1 MSGAPICAI
10 DCGTNS
16 TRLLITDADGTTLV
30 REMRITRLGQ
40 GVDATGQI
48 APEALER
55 TLGVLGE
62 YRSLM
67 DEAGV
72 GHGRLA
78 ATSAARDAANGPD
91 FLRAASSITGLD
103 AEILSG
109 EDEGRLSVAGARA
122 GLDPAPGADLVLD
135 IGGGSTEIVLNRAG
149 QLSAHSMQV
158 GCVRVAE
165 RTLTSDPASAAD
177 LSAARAMA
185 DEAIDGAMAAIPGLA
200 GLPAGSRLVGLA
212 GTVAT
217 LAMIDGDV
225 VDYERDL
232 VHHRWLSREAVV
244 AWTALLGQESAA
256 ERSRR
261 PGMVAGREDVIVGG
275 LIVLQAVLERL
286 DLDGCLT
293 SESDILDGLAA
304 SQRGS

>member
-1 MSGAPICAI
+1 MSGQPICAI

-16 TRLLITDADGTTLV
+16 TRLLITDATGATVV

-40 GVDATGQI
+40 GVDATGRL
-48 APEALER
+48 APEAIER
-55 TLGVLGE
+55 TLGVLAE

-67 DEAGV
+67 DDAGV
-72 GHGRLA
+72 GRGRLA

-91 FLRAASSITGLD
+91 FLHAASTITGLD

-109 EDEGRLSVAGARA
+109 EEEGRLSFAGAMA
-122 GLDPAPGADLVLD
+122 GLEPAEGADLVLD
-135 IGGGSTEIVLNRAG
+135 IGGGSTEIVLSDAG
-149 QLSAHSMQV
+149 QLNAHSMQV

-165 RTLTSDPASAAD
+165 RTFTSDPASAAD
-177 LSAARAMA
+177 LAAARAMA
-185 DEAIDGAMAAIPGLA
+185 DAALDGAVAAIPGLA
-200 GLPAGSRLVGLA
+200 SLPERSRLVGLA

-225 VDYERDL
+225 IEYERDL
-232 VHHRWLSREAVV
+232 VHHRWLSRGAVEG
-244 AWTALLGQESAA
+244 WTTLLGQESAA
-256 ERSRR
+256 ERSLR

-275 LIVLQAVLERL
+275 LIVLQAVLERF

-304 SQRGS
+304 SLRES